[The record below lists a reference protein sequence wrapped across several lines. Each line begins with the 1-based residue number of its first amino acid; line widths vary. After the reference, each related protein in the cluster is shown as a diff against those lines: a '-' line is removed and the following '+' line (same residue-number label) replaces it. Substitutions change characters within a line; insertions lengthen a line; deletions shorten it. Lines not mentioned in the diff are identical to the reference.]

1 MKKRNMS
8 ILITSALLAVALS
21 ACSSTSAPVKEKEK
35 EKEKQGIKIEQ
46 ISIEKSKNGNP
57 ILGFDDK
64 GKLTYGGDPAALVDG
79 DTVYLY
85 TGHDTAAGNAYKI
98 PEYLTYS
105 STDMLNWTYEGV
117 VLKMSD
123 VSWADIN
130 SAWAGQVA
138 KHYDPAAKKDMYYFY
153 FCSWD
158 KTSEGKQ
165 SIGVAVSESP
175 KGPFKDIGHPLIK
188 GTITTNQTSNWNDI
202 DPTVWIEK
210 DKDGVERRYLMWGN
224 GKLYICELNEDMIS
238 VKDLNGDSKIEFG
251 KDIIEMTPPNSF
263 TEAPWLYRQQDEKG
277 NYYGDYYLFYAHGW
291 REQMAYATT
300 DDLMNGK
307 WKFGKV
313 IMPPTATS
321 NTNHM
326 SVIDFK
332 GKSYFIYHN
341 GSLPGGSGYKRVAN
355 IAELKINP
363 DGSINPI
370 LETATGI
377 GGTATAIKD
386 SNGNVLAH
394 KAFINSGNDNAYPY
408 ANIEVG
414 FKFSNPKEEDSLWEI
429 VPGKADPANEYYVSI
444 EAYNKPGLYLTV
456 NKDDSIGL
464 TQDTFGLSFMANQQT
479 FKTIKG
485 LSGDGV
491 SFESVSQPGHFITVT
506 DDKLTL
512 TKGESPKDCTF
523 FQVRVKN

>member
-1 MKKRNMS
+1 MKKKHVT
-8 ILITSALLAVALS
+8 IIITLALFASTLS
-21 ACSSTSAPVKEKEK
+21 ACGSSNTSTEKKEN
-35 EKEKQGIKIEQ
+35 EKQGIKIEE
-46 ISIEKSKNGNP
+46 ISIDKSKKGNP

-64 GKLTYGGDPAALVDG
+64 GNRTYGGDPAAVVNG

-85 TGHDTAAGNAYKI
+85 TGHDTAPGNAYKI

-105 STDMLNWTYEGV
+105 STDMINWTYEGV

-123 VSWADIN
+123 VSWADVN

-138 KHYDPAAKKDMYYFY
+138 KHFDPVAKKDMYYLY

-175 KGPFKDIGHPLIK
+175 KGPFKDIGHPLVK

-251 KDIIEMTPPNSF
+251 KDIIEKTAPNSF
-263 TEAPWLYRQQDEKG
+263 TEAPWIYRQQDVKG
-277 NYYGDYYLFYAHGW
+277 NYYGEYYLFYAHGW

-300 DDLMNGK
+300 DDLMTGK

-313 IMPPTATS
+313 LMPPTATS

-332 GKSYFIYHN
+332 EKTYFIYHN
-341 GSLPGGSGYKRVAN
+341 GSLPGGNGYKRVASVE
-355 IAELKINP
+355 ELKINE
-363 DGSINPI
+363 DGTINPI

-377 GGTATAIKD
+377 SGATTIIKD
-386 SNGNVLAH
+386 SSGNVLAH
-394 KAFINSGNDNAYPY
+394 NPFINSGNDKSYPY
-408 ANIEVG
+408 TNIPVG
-414 FKFSNPKEEDSLWEI
+414 TGFINAKEEDSLWEI
-429 VPGKADPANEYYVSI
+429 IPGKSDPANEHYVSI
-444 EAYNKPGLYLTV
+444 EAYNKPGLYVTV
-456 NKDDSIGL
+456 STKGV
-464 TQDTFGLSFMANQQT
+464 GLSQDSFGALSAAQT
-479 FKTIKG
+479 FKTVKG

-491 SFESVSQPGHFITVT
+491 SFESVSQPGNFLTII
-506 DDKLTL
+506 DNKLTL

-523 FQVRVKN
+523 SLGQGDVVSVP